1 MVETRVVIVNERG
14 LHARAAAK
22 FVHLASGF
30 ACRITASTG
39 SDEADGK
46 SILSLMVLGAS
57 QGTELTLRCDGE
69 DEQEAMDAL
78 VALVGGGFDEGS

>member
-1 MVETRVVIVNERG
+1 MVEGKVVVVNARG

-30 ACRITASTG
+30 ECRITVCTG
-39 SDEADGK
+39 RDEADGK

-57 QGTELTLRCDGE
+57 KGTQLTLRTEGS
-69 DEQEAMDAL
+69 DEREALEAL
-78 VALVGGGFDEGS
+78 VALVGGGFDEGE

>member
-1 MVETRVVIVNERG
+1 MQEGRITIVNARG

-30 ACRITASTG
+30 DCRVTVGTG
-39 SDEADGK
+39 RDEADGK

-57 QGTELTLRCDGE
+57 QGTELTLRTEGS
-69 DEQEAMDAL
+69 DEVEALEAL
-78 VALVGGGFDEGS
+78 VELVGGGFEEGD

>member
-1 MVETRVVIVNERG
+1 MIECQIEIVNERG

-30 ACRITASTG
+30 ECRITVCTSK
-39 SDEADGK
+39 DEADGK

-57 QGTELTLRCDGE
+57 KGTELVLRCEGE
-69 DEQEAMDAL
+69 DEQQALDAL
-78 VALVGGGFDEGS
+78 KDLVGGGFDEDS

>member
-1 MVETRVVIVNERG
+1 VVESTVEIVNERG

-30 ACRITASTG
+30 ESRITVSAG

-57 QGTELTLRCDGE
+57 QGTLLSIRVEGR
-69 DEQEAMDAL
+69 DERPALQAL
-78 VALVGGGFDEGS
+78 VDLVGGGFDEIS